1 VAEMAFTGSLGID
14 LDIGKVPVSET
25 IRDDVLLFSE
35 SNGRVLVEVSPTATA
50 RFIEMMGDT
59 PHACV
64 GAVKEDKAL
73 TVTKDG
79 EPLFETDL
87 DTLIEAWKTPLE
99 AKR

>member
-1 VAEMAFTGSLGID
+1 MAFTGSLGLD
-14 LDIGKVPVSET
+14 LDIGKVPVSEAM
-25 IRDDVLLFSE
+25 RDDVLLFSE
-35 SNGRVLVEVSPTATA
+35 SNGRLLVEVPPAATA
-50 RFIEMMGDT
+50 RFIEVMGDT

-79 EPLFETDL
+79 EPLFEIDL
-87 DTLIEAWKTPLE
+87 ETLIGAWKTPLE